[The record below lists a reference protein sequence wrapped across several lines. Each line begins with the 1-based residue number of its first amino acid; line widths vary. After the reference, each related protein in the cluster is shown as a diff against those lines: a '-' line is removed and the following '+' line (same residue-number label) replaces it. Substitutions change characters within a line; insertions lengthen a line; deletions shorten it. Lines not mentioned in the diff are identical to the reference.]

1 MGTPSRTPKA
11 MFGVVAGSDLLSLT
25 GAVGRSYMTPDS
37 FTSSAAG
44 G

>member
-1 MGTPSRTPKA
+1 MLYA
-11 MFGVVAGSDLLSLT
+11 LFIVVAGSDLLSLT
-25 GAVGRSYMTPDS
+25 GAVGKSYMTPDF